1 MASPF
6 QEIGAKRVL
15 AASDIEFLARC
26 RRDMVG
32 RIKELD
38 DPERT
43 YSFPNH
49 VLWTFCAC
57 IRLAEAGGE
66 RGLRADV
73 MEKLMTVS
81 SCRFTEQTR
90 LDMRRLCGRGIEHLD
105 ACIEQ
110 IKVDPRRAAWNFMCQ
125 WPKMQMHEGIV
136 QAFQGAG
143 VTMAM
148 LGTEQMYLE
157 ARPDVEAGTV
167 YDAIIA
173 KLAELG
179 VNASPEEVHKRIVVR
194 TPSTPVTIEQD

>member
-1 MASPF
+1 
-6 QEIGAKRVL
+6 VL
-15 AASDIEFLARC
+15 DAGDIEFLARC
-26 RRDMVG
+26 RDSLIS

-38 DPERT
+38 DPDRT
-43 YSFPNH
+43 CSFPNH

-57 IRLAEAGGE
+57 IRLAEAGGK

-73 MEKLMTVS
+73 MERLMTVNA
-81 SCRFTEQTR
+81 CRFTGQAR

-110 IKVDPRRAAWNFMCQ
+110 IKVDPRYAAWNFMCQ
-125 WPKMQMHEGIV
+125 WPKMQMHESIV

-157 ARPDVEAGTV
+157 VQPGVEAGAV

-173 KLAELG
+173 KLGELG
-179 VNASPEEVHKRIVVR
+179 VNVSPEEVHKRIMVR
-194 TPSTPVTIEQD
+194 TPSAPIGIEED